1 MFCSGGYCRF
11 WLVRPPENS
20 YSLARF
26 QTPSRLS
33 RGLSNRWS
41 SGFAYP
47 APNGHGRRWS
57 SHHRRPFYAMD
68 VWTDVLTRTRAHDS
82 LSRKYWWEEAEANKR
97 RRGCNM
103 TPEQLE
109 SLAIYRKHKECQC
122 GDCQEARKALAE
134 YDNQPRFGRSQTS
147 ETIQIRGPS

>member
-1 MFCSGGYCRF
+1 MFCSGGYSQF

-20 YSLARF
+20 YSVARL

-33 RGLSNRWS
+33 SGLSNRWS

-47 APNGHGRRWS
+47 ATDGHRRRRS
-57 SHHRRPFYAMD
+57 AHHRRPCYAM
-68 VWTDVLTRTRAHDS
+68 DVLTRTRAHDS
-82 LSRKYWWEEAEANKR
+82 LSRKSWEEEEANRR

-109 SLAIYRKHKECQC
+109 SLAIYRKHKKCQC
-122 GDCQEARKALAE
+122 VDCQEARKALAE
-134 YDNQPRFGRSQTS
+134 YDNQPRFARSQTS
-147 ETIQIRGPS
+147 QNIQIRGPS